1 MAIFQLITSE
11 ETELPKSVLQIR
23 NHFWFNESQSGVD
36 LKEEE
41 KDWIQISNCPVGAT
55 RPSIPTLV

>member
-1 MAIFQLITSE
+1 MATFQLITSE

-23 NHFWFNESQSGVD
+23 NHFWFKQSQF
-36 LKEEE
+36 KEEE